1 MATYHFKC
9 YLCGRSISARSKYFK
24 KYLQDYFCVN
34 AKELS
39 EKYICKNC
47 KVERGE
53 KAYSRSDLRIQ
64 AFPSFVSLKRTIAA
78 EARKLL
84 AIGFENPYAKQN
96 FAETVKVL
104 LDQAGVRQYT
114 FIIEKNE
121 LKGILLRLPFIGN
134 VRMTLNLNE
143 NYD

>member
-9 YLCGRSISARSKYFK
+9 YLCGKVISARTKYFK
-24 KYLQDYFCVN
+24 KYLQDYFCIN

-47 KVERGE
+47 KVDRGE

-64 AFPSFVSLKRTIAA
+64 AFPSFVSLKRAILV
-78 EARKLL
+78 EAKKLL
-84 AIGFENPYAKQN
+84 AMGLKNEYAKQN

-114 FIIEKNE
+114 FIIEKSE
-121 LKGILLRLPFIGN
+121 LKGILLRLPFIGI
-134 VRMTLNLNE
+134 VTMKLNLNE

>member
-9 YLCGRSISARSKYFK
+9 CLCGKPISARSKYFK
-24 KYLQDYFCVN
+24 KYLQDYFCIN
-34 AKELS
+34 ARELG

-47 KVERGE
+47 KVDRGE

-64 AFPSFVSLKRTIAA
+64 AFPSFVSLKRTISA

-84 AIGFENPYAKQN
+84 DIGLKNEYAKQN
-96 FAETVKVL
+96 FAETVKLL

-134 VRMTLNLNE
+134 VTMKLNLNE
-143 NYD
+143 DYD